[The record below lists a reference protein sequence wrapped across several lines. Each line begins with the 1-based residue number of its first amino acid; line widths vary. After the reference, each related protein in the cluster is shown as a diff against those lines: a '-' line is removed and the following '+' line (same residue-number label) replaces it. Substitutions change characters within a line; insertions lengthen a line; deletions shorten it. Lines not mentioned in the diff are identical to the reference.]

1 MTWTLIVEREA
12 GRNLE
17 RLPERDRRRIAAAL
31 VSVQRDP
38 FSGDV
43 VRLRGSAAGYR
54 RRVGAYRILFTLRL
68 DEQHY
73 PRHENSSTHV
83 DHLLTTCRPSAVP
96 HRR

>member
-12 GRNLE
+12 RRNLE
-17 RLPERDRRRIAAAL
+17 RFPERDRRRIAAAL

-54 RRVGAYRILFTLRL
+54 RRVGAYRILFILRL
-68 DEQHY
+68 DEQSIHVTNIV
-73 PRHENSSTHV
+73 RRTST
-83 DHLLTTCRPSAVP
+83 TY
-96 HRR
+96 